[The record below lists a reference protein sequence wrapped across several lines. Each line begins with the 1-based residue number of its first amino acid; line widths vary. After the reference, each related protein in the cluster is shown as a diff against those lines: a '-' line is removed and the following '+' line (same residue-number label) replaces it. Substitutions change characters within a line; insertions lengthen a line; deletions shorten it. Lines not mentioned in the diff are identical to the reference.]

1 LRLFRNRPVDDVDV
15 NGDLAYAIN
24 WGTDVQKSEVAVVDL
39 RDGRVLTT
47 LRGEVPY
54 LLLGDRSGC

>member
-1 LRLFRNRPVDDVDV
+1 
-15 NGDLAYAIN
+15 
-24 WGTDVQKSEVAVVDL
+24 VDL